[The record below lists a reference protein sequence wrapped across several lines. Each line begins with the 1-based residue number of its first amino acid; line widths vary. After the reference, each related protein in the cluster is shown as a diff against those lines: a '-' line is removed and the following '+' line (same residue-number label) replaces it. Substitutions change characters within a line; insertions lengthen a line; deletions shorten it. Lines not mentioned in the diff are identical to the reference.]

1 MMIEKIGQQF
11 GNVAPPGDKIGYV
24 ARGSSS
30 PEVNAIV
37 TLDRDHLLMNT
48 AKSTATPKMFIGKLN
63 PLGMVVIYFKWNTAN
78 ARYESDTHSK
88 GIKNLFE
95 IGFNLGT
102 DVPIEIDWES
112 AAPPPEYITG

>member
-1 MMIEKIGQQF
+1 MMIQKIGEQF

-24 ARGSSS
+24 ARGVTDPDVES
-30 PEVNAIV
+30 II
-37 TLDRDHLLMNT
+37 TLDRDHLVMNAT
-48 AKSTATPKMFIGKLN
+48 KTTATPKMFIGDLN
-63 PLGMVVIYFKWNTAN
+63 PLGMIVIYFKWNTAN
-78 ARYESDTHSK
+78 SRYQSNTHSK

-95 IGFNLGT
+95 IGYELAT